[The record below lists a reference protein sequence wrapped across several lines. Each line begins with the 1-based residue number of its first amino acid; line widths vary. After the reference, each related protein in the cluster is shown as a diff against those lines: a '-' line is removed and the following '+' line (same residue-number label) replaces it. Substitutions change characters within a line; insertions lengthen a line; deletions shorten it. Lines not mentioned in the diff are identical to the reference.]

1 MFFNKKYSKA
11 SRGKLRIYL
20 NEDEYDLSQPVKVI
34 LNGTEIFNGMVSP
47 TLGTM
52 VESCALFYDPER
64 LFPAAIDVD
73 IAAKS
78 AVPTSIDYVTENI
91 EESEDGPLYDLTGR
105 RVVNPLKDGVY
116 IKNGKKIIIR

>member
-1 MFFNKKYSKA
+1 MYFYKKYSKA
-11 SRGKLRIYL
+11 SKGKLRIYL

-34 LNGTEIFNGMVSP
+34 LNGTEIFNGMVMP
-47 TLGTM
+47 TLETM

-73 IAAKS
+73 IEAKS

-91 EESEDGPLYDLTGR
+91 EECEDTSL
-105 RVVNPLKDGVY
+105 
-116 IKNGKKIIIR
+116 